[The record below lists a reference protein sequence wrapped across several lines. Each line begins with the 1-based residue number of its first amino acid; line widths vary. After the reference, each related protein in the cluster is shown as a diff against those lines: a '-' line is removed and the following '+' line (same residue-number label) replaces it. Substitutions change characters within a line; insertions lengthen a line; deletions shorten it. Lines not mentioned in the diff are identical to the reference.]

1 MKDKFA
7 LIVWLEGM
15 KVKVKNKVELKR
27 AILISLCII
36 VISTFIFG
44 IIQYH
49 QYKTYTNNFNEKVL
63 SIIARV
69 SEKYPNVSK
78 NEIMEILNNKE
89 AVDTSLLREY
99 GINIEEDSII
109 LENEKYFKNCLILNL
124 IFLVLITIVISF
136 IFLKYNHSKDKKLKE
151 ITNYIEEINN
161 RRYKLDIE
169 DNTEDELSILKNEI
183 YKTTIMLKEMAE
195 NSKQDKLNLKNS
207 LSDISH
213 QLKTP
218 LTSISIMLDN
228 IIDNPEMD
236 KQTRTDFVKDIKRE
250 IININFLVNSLLK
263 LSKLDANSVK
273 FVNREETVEN
283 LINESIKNVATLC
296 DLRNVQINVTGNAQ
310 NKINC
315 DLKWQVEAL
324 TNILKN
330 AIEHSEIN
338 SKIEINYEQN
348 NLYTQIEIK
357 DYGKGIAKKDLP
369 HIFER
374 FYKGENSSSESVGIG
389 LALAKSIIESNGGYI
404 EVESQEKVG
413 TTFKIKLF
421 SVPLG
426 TDLFGTFEK

>member
-1 MKDKFA
+1 
-7 LIVWLEGM
+7 M

-109 LENEKYFKNCLILNL
+109 LENEKHFKNCLILNL

-283 LINESIKNVATLC
+283 LVNESIKNVATLC

-338 SKIEINYEQN
+338 SRIEINYEQN

-426 TDLFGTFEK
+426 TNLFGTSEK

>member
-1 MKDKFA
+1 M
-7 LIVWLEGM
+7 
-15 KVKVKNKVELKR
+15 KNKVELKR

-36 VISTFIFG
+36 VISIFVFG

-63 SIIARV
+63 SIIAKV

-283 LINESIKNVATLC
+283 LVNESIKNVATLC

-426 TDLFGTFEK
+426 TDLFGTSKN